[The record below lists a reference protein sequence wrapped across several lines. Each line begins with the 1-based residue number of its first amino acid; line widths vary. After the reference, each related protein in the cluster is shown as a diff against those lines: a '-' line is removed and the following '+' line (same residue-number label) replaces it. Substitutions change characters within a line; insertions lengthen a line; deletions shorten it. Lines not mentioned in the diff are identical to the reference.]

1 MIRALLLIL
10 IFMLLATPA
19 HAVSSVALVGDSIHE
34 GGQLNIR
41 TGTYGVSRHRISTT
55 LRALLAAAPVGKTY
69 KGATVTDWSI
79 PSSNPSDCSLASCR
93 SCRAPR

>member
-1 MIRALLLIL
+1 MNPTSKLIEPWIDAIKRAAGKQDIDP
-10 IFMLLATPA
+10 FTA
-19 HAVSSVALVGDSIHE
+19 
-34 GGQLNIR
+34 
-41 TGTYGVSRHRISTT
+41 T